1 MMKSMQM
8 DHWVTPHQAAE
19 KLKISL
25 NDVMLLIA
33 NRHIKATHLGSS
45 TIPYIHKDELARYQR
60 SVIDKS

>member
-19 KLKISL
+19 IMKVSL

-33 NRHIKATHLGSS
+33 NRDLKATYLGGS
-45 TIPYIHKDELARYQR
+45 TIPYIHKDELVRYQKR
-60 SVIDKS
+60 SKE